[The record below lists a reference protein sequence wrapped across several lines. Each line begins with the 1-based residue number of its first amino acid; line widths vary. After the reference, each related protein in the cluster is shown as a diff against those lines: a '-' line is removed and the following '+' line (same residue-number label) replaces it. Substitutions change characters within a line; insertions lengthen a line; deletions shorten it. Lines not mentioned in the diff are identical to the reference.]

1 MGRRYKTDIR
11 RPEPP
16 QLREAVG
23 MGLLSKRPEENEEHG
38 EISLVGLDGLD
49 GGAPDEMVYELDD
62 WSERDRTL
70 LRERLETL
78 GVPHHWE
85 DMSLGV
91 AADDEA
97 WVERIM
103 DQVEDDLSL
112 ALDPDVTHVA
122 YDLSEWD
129 EPSRGLLMDVL
140 EGEAVP
146 YGIEGDELF
155 VHDIDEQRVD
165 EMIEALVN
173 PGEEAAEAPAA
184 GPEVMGELF
193 VAADRRARDPA
204 DAVGTLALIAAV
216 RAGGSSP
223 APYGM
228 DEVWW
233 EGVRAGADDVLALM
247 DTALP
252 DHDAVMAAAAA
263 LRELLRPYV

>member
-1 MGRRYKTDIR
+1 
-11 RPEPP
+11 
-16 QLREAVG
+16 

-85 DMSLGV
+85 ETSLVV

-112 ALDPDVTHVA
+112 ALDPDVTQVA
-122 YDLSEWD
+122 YDLSQWD
-129 EPSRGLLMDVL
+129 EPSRDRLLDVL
-140 EGEAVP
+140 EDEAVP
-146 YGIEGDELF
+146 YGVEDDELF

-165 EMIEALVN
+165 EIIEALVN
-173 PGEEAAEAPAA
+173 PGEESTEAPAA
-184 GPEVMGELF
+184 GPEVMGEMF
-193 VAADRRARDPA
+193 VAADRLARDPS
-204 DAVGTLALIAAV
+204 DAEGTLALIESV
-216 RAGGSSP
+216 RAAGSSP

-228 DEVWW
+228 DRTWW
-233 EGVRAGADDVLALM
+233 EGVQTGADEVLALM
-247 DTALP
+247 DTPLP
-252 DHDAVMAAAAA
+252 DHDAVMASAVA